1 MPSILIKN
9 GLVYDGMGGAPFC
22 GYVLVK
28 DGIIVEM
35 GAEAVGAGVADF
47 VIDADGMAVTPGFI
61 DIHRHCDAKPFEG
74 KGFGE
79 VLLTQGIT
87 TTVVG
92 NCGISLTP
100 ASRENSRAG
109 EMYAFDEPV
118 LGPVA
123 EGTVRTY
130 KDYMN
135 ALDGMEL
142 PVNIASMIGTG
153 SVKIT
158 VKGFIDT
165 PYSETEMTEAVR
177 LVEDAM
183 REGAAGVSVGIMYL
197 PECYSSKE
205 EFVRLL
211 EPVGRYGG
219 VMAAHIRG
227 EGDSLAD
234 SVKEIIE
241 IGKLAGCAV
250 EISHLKSCGMANWKK
265 EIYRAIALIEEARAA
280 GQDVSCDF
288 YPYEGGSTALTTLI
302 PPAFVKGDMN
312 SVLKRMGTPEGV
324 EELRQACSQLYNGWD
339 NYAIT
344 LGWDRISISG
354 VRNEHNRKFVG
365 KTMTEAAEL
374 FGYEDAV
381 ACAAY
386 LMHDEEGRTAIIN
399 MSMCQDD
406 IDAVAKLPY
415 SVVIS
420 DSIYADTETPHP
432 RMYGTFPKIIR
443 EYVKE
448 RHVYTLEEAVMKM
461 TSLPAERMKLK
472 RRGRLEVGYYA
483 DINIFD
489 PDAFQ
494 DHATFS
500 NPARLATGLS
510 WCFVNGEAALKDGMV
525 TERCHGRNIR
535 VEKVSKGAGAQL
547 GFL

>member
-1 MPSILIKN
+1 MSSILIKN
-9 GLVYDGMGGAPFC
+9 GLIYDGTGGAPFRGC
-22 GYVLVK
+22 VLVK
-28 DGIIVEM
+28 DGIITEISRIAAVDR
-35 GAEAVGAGVADF
+35 EAADV

-74 KGFGE
+74 SGFGE

-100 ASRENSRAG
+100 AGEDNRRAG

-118 LGPVA
+118 LGPVPD
-123 EGTVRTY
+123 GTVRTY
-130 KDYMN
+130 GEYMK
-135 ALDGMEL
+135 ALDGMDL

-158 VKGFIDT
+158 VKGFADT
-165 PYSETEMTEAVR
+165 PYSEAEMAEAVR

-183 REGAAGVSVGIMYL
+183 KEGAAGVSVGIMYL
-197 PECYSSKE
+197 PECYSSTE
-205 EFVRLL
+205 EFGRLL

-219 VMAAHIRG
+219 VVAAHIRG

-250 EISHLKSCGMANWKK
+250 EISHFKSCGMANWGK

-280 GQDVSCDF
+280 GQDVTCDF
-288 YPYEGGSTALTTLI
+288 YPYEGGSTALTTMI
-302 PPAFVKGDMN
+302 PPVFVKGDMN
-312 SVLKRMGTPEGV
+312 SALKRMGTPEGV
-324 EELRQACSQLYNGWD
+324 EELRQACSRLYDDWD

-344 LGWDRISISG
+344 LGWDRILISG
-354 VRNEHNRKFVG
+354 VGKEHNRKFVG
-365 KTMTEAAEL
+365 KTVKEAAGL

-420 DSIYADTETPHP
+420 DSIYADTDTPHP
-432 RMYGTFPKIIR
+432 RMYGAFPKIIR
-443 EYVKE
+443 EYVRE

-461 TSLPAERMKLK
+461 TSLPAARMKLK

-483 DINIFD
+483 DVNIFD
-489 PDAFQ
+489 PAAFR

-500 NPARLATGLS
+500 DPARLATGLS
-510 WCFVNGEAALKDGMV
+510 WCIVNGEVALKDGMV
-525 TERCHGRNIR
+525 TGMCHGRNIR
-535 VEKVSKGAGAQL
+535 VLKESKGAGA
-547 GFL
+547 